1 MEDSELIPV
10 CVLSSFRKTRVRIG
24 MVCGVVCVCVCVCVC
39 VQSCPT
45 LCNPIDCSPLGS
57 SVHEIFQA
65 RILEWVSASYSG
77 DLPDPVLELK
87 SLASPALAARFFTT
101 APPAPFSSV
110 AQ

>member
-1 MEDSELIPV
+1 MH
-10 CVLSSFRKTRVRIG
+10 
-24 MVCGVVCVCVCVCVC
+24 MYCVCVCVCVC

-57 SVHEIFQA
+57 SVHEIFPA